1 MLSVCQCLTQILN
14 MRIMWGRDVDNVYI
28 RIGKDI
34 FKVIIYLGNLV
45 FFCKCYSFFVC
56 AVCDGI
62 QMAVLP
68 GKCSGKFVCNEPQP
82 RVAQFNGFMDNSSFI
97 CIYTPFYA
105 LILA

>member
-34 FKVIIYLGNLV
+34 FKAIIYLGNLV
-45 FFCKCYSFFVC
+45 FFRECYCFSCVRFATEYRWRFCLASAVASSF
-56 AVCDGI
+56 A
-62 QMAVLP
+62 MT
-68 GKCSGKFVCNEPQP
+68 PQP
-82 RVAQFNGFMDNSSFI
+82 RVAQFNGFIDKFLLI

>member
-34 FKVIIYLGNLV
+34 FKAIIYLGNLV
-45 FFCKCYSFFVC
+45 FFRECYCFFVC

-68 GKCSGKFVCNEPQP
+68 GKCSGKFVCNDTTAKGCPVQWFH
-82 RVAQFNGFMDNSSFI
+82 R
-97 CIYTPFYA
+97 
-105 LILA
+105 